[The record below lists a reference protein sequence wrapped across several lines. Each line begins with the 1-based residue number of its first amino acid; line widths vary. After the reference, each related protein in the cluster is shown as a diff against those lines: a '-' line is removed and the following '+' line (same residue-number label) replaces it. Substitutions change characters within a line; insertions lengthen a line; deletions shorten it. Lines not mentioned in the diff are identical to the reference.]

1 MRRAL
6 VLPTRIRRRTLRHAF
21 EDALEDARDSAQVDG
36 DALEGGNGSLNLSH
50 NTNHLSG
57 LPDDDAYVGPG
68 LLAAAYAAEMD
79 PQAAREAFDPRLA
92 ALKVDRAL
100 LSPLSVT
107 ELKRLRRR
115 FAAQN
120 HPDRVPTELRDAAA
134 KAMADV
140 NAKIDRALL
149 QARRNG

>member
-1 MRRAL
+1 MWGAL
-6 VLPTRIRRRTLRHAF
+6 LLPTRIRRRTLRHAF
-21 EDALEDARDSAQVDG
+21 EDALEDARDSVQGDSDG
-36 DALEGGNGSLNLSH
+36 FDSGNSSLNLSH

-57 LPDDDAYVGPG
+57 LSDGDAYVGPG

-92 ALKVDRAL
+92 ALKVEKEL
-100 LSPLSVT
+100 QSPLSVS